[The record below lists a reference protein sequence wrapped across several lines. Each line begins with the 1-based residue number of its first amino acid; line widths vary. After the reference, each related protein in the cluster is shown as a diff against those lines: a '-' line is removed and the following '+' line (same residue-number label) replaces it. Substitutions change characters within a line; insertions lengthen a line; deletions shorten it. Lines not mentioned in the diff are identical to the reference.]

1 MGSGG
6 TVAEEHAL
14 SGGVIFSFILFMF
27 GELMNLLHTNLR
39 SFHYVKR
46 SIRFLFHFFK
56 YVEKKRGQQFS
67 FVKICFYPVVATHI
81 LTSPNKG
88 SKGSLVGY
96 SASGLPLYS
105 FAGDALHKT
114 SQSVLTT
121 LKNGM
126 RQILESSDSRRI
138 FYFLCVNL
146 VSNARSK
153 VFPTFSGL

>member
-1 MGSGG
+1 MVY
-6 TVAEEHAL
+6 TLQQL
-14 SGGVIFSFILFMF
+14 SF
-27 GELMNLLHTNLR
+27 GE
-39 SFHYVKR
+39 
-46 SIRFLFHFFK
+46 
-56 YVEKKRGQQFS
+56 
-67 FVKICFYPVVATHI
+67 ICIYPIVATHI

-146 VSNARSK
+146 VSNSRTLA
-153 VFPTFSGL
+153 FSIFFD

>member
-1 MGSGG
+1 MS
-6 TVAEEHAL
+6 
-14 SGGVIFSFILFMF
+14 F
-27 GELMNLLHTNLR
+27 GEK
-39 SFHYVKR
+39 F
-46 SIRFLFHFFK
+46 I
-56 YVEKKRGQQFS
+56 
-67 FVKICFYPVVATHI
+67 YPIVATYI

-146 VSNARSK
+146 VSNSRTPA
-153 VFPTFSGL
+153 FSIFFD